1 MKKVFWAL
9 FVGIAAAVVK
19 YSTAAG
25 RWHDADEDQAPAD
38 DSAGA

>member
-1 MKKVFWAL
+1 VKKLVVVAL

-25 RWHDADEDQAPAD
+25 QWHDAEATDHDF
-38 DSAGA
+38 AGA